1 MRIVVV
7 GGGPAGMAAASRVRK
22 HAPDSEVIVVERT
35 RYVSFAL
42 CGIPYY
48 IGGIIK
54 SLDDLLYY
62 PPEFFVKKRGINLEL
77 EATAKE
83 IDVNERKVIYEK
95 GGSIKEIEYDK
106 LIVAT
111 GARPKFPPIPGLSE
125 EGILTAHHLDEG
137 EEIRRKVQKAK
148 SVAVI
153 GAGLN
158 GMEFSENIARLG
170 KEVHVFEAMGWPL
183 PMALDED
190 MGLILRKRIGE
201 PVKFHFNSPISEVRK
216 VGEKFRVLY
225 GDSVIDV
232 DLVLVFTGIEP
243 SVDLLKNSGAEIGDT
258 GAVKVNSKMET
269 SIKDVYAAGDSAET
283 INRITGKPDW
293 MPFAQ
298 IANKMGL
305 VAGSNAA
312 GKDVEFPGA
321 VKTWTSELFGVEVAG
336 TGLTEAQAK
345 RLGYDVRGEVIKGR
359 TRAHYMPNVEDIWIK
374 ILVDQDNRVLGVQA
388 IGRGALSKVNVAAAL
403 LPYRVKSDD
412 IIFTDIGYAP
422 PLAPVWDPLIVAGR
436 KMNPIL

>member
-1 MRIVVV
+1 MRIVIV

-22 HAPDSEVIVVERT
+22 HTPDSEVIVIERT

-77 EATAKE
+77 DATAKE
-83 IDVNERKVIYEK
+83 IDINEKKVIYEK
-95 GGSIKEIEYDK
+95 RGEIRELEYNR

-111 GARPKFPPIPGLSE
+111 GARPKFPPISGLSE

-137 EEIRRKVQKAK
+137 EEIRRRVQKAK

-190 MGLILRKRIGE
+190 MGSILKKRIGE
-201 PVKFHFNSPISEVRK
+201 PVKFHFNSPVFEVRK
-216 VGEKFRVLY
+216 VGEKFRILY
-225 GDSVIDV
+225 RDSAIDV

-243 SVDLLKNSGAEIGDT
+243 SVDLLKNAGAEIGDT
-258 GAVKVNSKMET
+258 GAIKVNSKMET
-269 SIKDVYAAGDSAET
+269 SIKDIYAAGDIAET
-283 INRITGKPDW
+283 INRVTGKPDW

-321 VKTWTSELFGVEVAG
+321 VKTWTVELFGVEVAG
-336 TGLTEAQAK
+336 TGLTEGQARK
-345 RLGYDVRGEVIKGR
+345 IGYDVRGEVIRGR
-359 TRAHYMPNVEDIWIK
+359 TKAHYMPDTKDIWIK
-374 ILVDQDNRVLGVQA
+374 ILVDQDGRVLGVQA
-388 IGRGALSKVNVAAAL
+388 IGKGALSKVNVAAAL
-403 LPYRVKSDD
+403 LPYRVRSED
-412 IIFTDIGYAP
+412 IIFADMGYAP
-422 PLAPVWDPLIVAGR
+422 PLSPVWDPLIVAGR

>member
-1 MRIVVV
+1 MRVVV
-7 GGGPAGMAAASRVRK
+7 IGGGPAGMAAASRVRK
-22 HAPDSEVIVVERT
+22 HAPNSEVIVIERT
-35 RYVSFAL
+35 KYVSFAL

-48 IGGIIK
+48 VGGIIK
-54 SLDDLLYY
+54 SLDELLYY

-95 GGSIKEIEYDK
+95 RGEIREIEYDK

-190 MGLILRKRIGE
+190 MGSILRKRIGE
-201 PVKFHFNSPISEVRK
+201 PVKFHFNSPVSEVRK
-216 VGEKFRVLY
+216 IGERFRISY
-225 GDSVIDV
+225 RDSAVEV
-232 DLVLVFTGIEP
+232 DLVLVFAGIEP
-243 SVDLLKNSGAEIGDT
+243 SVDLLKNAGAEIGGA

-269 SIKDVYAAGDSAET
+269 SIKDVYAAGDIAET
-283 INRITGKPDW
+283 INRVTGKPDW

-312 GKDVEFPGA
+312 GKDVEFLGA
-321 VKTWTSELFGVEVAG
+321 VRTWTAELFGVEVAG
-336 TGLTEAQAK
+336 TGLTETQAK
-345 RLGYDVRGEVIKGR
+345 EIGYDVRGEVIKGR
-359 TRAHYMPNVEDIWIK
+359 TKAHYMPNVEDIWIK

-403 LPYRVKSDD
+403 LPYGVRSNDVVFADM
-412 IIFTDIGYAP
+412 GYAP

-436 KMNPIL
+436 RMDPIL